1 MNRRDFFRRSALIAA
16 GGAMAY
22 ELDRLGWVR
31 KFFPSAW
38 PSAAGYRAQPI
49 HRLSLRNWDALLQ
62 EAYVTEKFKSAMY
75 ESTPFGSLL
84 WQSSPEPVR
93 LIRA

>member
-1 MNRRDFFRRSALIAA
+1 MNRRDFFHRSALIAA

-38 PSAAGYRAQPI
+38 PSAPVSVHARTA
-49 HRLSLRNWDALLQ
+49 SLAAWDALLQ
-62 EAYVTEKFKSAMY
+62 EAYVTEKLESAIY